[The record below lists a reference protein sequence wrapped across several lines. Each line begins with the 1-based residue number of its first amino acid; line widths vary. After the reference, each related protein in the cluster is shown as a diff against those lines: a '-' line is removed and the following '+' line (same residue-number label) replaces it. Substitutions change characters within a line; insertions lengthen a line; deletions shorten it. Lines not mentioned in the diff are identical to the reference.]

1 MKILSVI
8 SAGVLPVFVTVV
20 LVYGYVKKVK
30 VYEAFVAGARDG
42 LRVVARLVPYLM
54 AVFLAV
60 GLFRD
65 SGAMSLMAQM
75 LRPVLQVIGIPTDVI
90 PLVVVRPL
98 SGAAGLG
105 VVADIFRR
113 HGPDSPVGFLASI
126 MQGSTETTFYVLT
139 VYFGAV
145 GIRDTRHT
153 LCAGLLAD
161 AAAFVIAA
169 ILAPLLI

>member
-1 MKILSVI
+1 MKFLSFI
-8 SAGVLPVFVTVV
+8 SSAVLPIFITVV

-30 VYEAFVAGARDG
+30 VYETFVAGARDG
-42 LRVVARLVPYLM
+42 LKVVARLIPYLM

-65 SGAMSLMAQM
+65 SGAMSLLAKV
-75 LRPVLQVIGIPTDVI
+75 LRPVLQVLGIPAEVV
-90 PLVVVRPL
+90 PLAVVRPL

-113 HGPDSPVGFLASI
+113 NGPDSPPGFLASL

-153 LCAGLLAD
+153 LCTGLLAD
-161 AAAFVIAA
+161 AAAFAVAA
-169 ILAPLLI
+169 VLAPLFS